1 MDGGADVDNGSIKRL
16 AAEALPVLNEGI
28 YLVFS
33 RWSALQLAVENEW
46 GGRRSRQ
53 LSDQLASDVFA
64 WFTQSKAELLYI
76 DDLEN
81 ILDEGMLTLNAD
93 VDDGSVE
100 EVADKLMI
108 MHEQCL
114 EGNYRSVENLRTAG
128 PGAGI
133 HQHKRETGS
142 DDDDDLSEEDDSDE
156 ERGSIPGGRSNM
168 AVDPPV
174 PQPRLSLENRGVEAE
189 PKSNEAQTEDDGWTV
204 VSSNRS
210 RGRRN

>member
-1 MDGGADVDNGSIKRL
+1 MDGGGDADNGSIKRL
-16 AAEALPVLNEGI
+16 TAEALPVLNEGI
-28 YLVFS
+28 YLVLS

-53 LSDQLASDVFA
+53 LADQLASDVFA
-64 WFTQSKAELLYI
+64 WFTKSKAEPLYI

-100 EVADKLMI
+100 EVAEKLMI
-108 MHEQCL
+108 MHEECL
-114 EGNYRSVENLRTAG
+114 EGNYRSVEKLRTAG

-133 HQHKRETGS
+133 HQHKREAGS
-142 DDDDDLSEEDDSDE
+142 GDDDSSSEDDSDDE
-156 ERGSIPGGRSNM
+156 GGSIPGGRSNM

-174 PQPRLSLENRGVEAE
+174 PQPRSSSDNRGVVAE